1 MIDFESDIN
10 SIEMLKEEIIA
21 SLRMQCSA
29 VLYQK
34 CDANISDLRKM
45 NDDASHVYNEIKSIN
60 EMMRELYEFINE
72 DPEQTSGDSYSR
84 FGFSTYSD
92 SGYSEQKRR

>member
-1 MIDFESDIN
+1 MIDFKSDIN
-10 SIEMLKEEIIA
+10 SIEMMFDEISG

-29 VLYQK
+29 DLYQK
-34 CDANISDLRKM
+34 CKANINELRKM
-45 NDDASHVYNEIKSIN
+45 NDDASHIYNEIKSIN
-60 EMMRELYEFINE
+60 EMMCELYEFINE

-92 SGYSEQKRR
+92 SDYSEQKRR